1 MDISHSTLPDDSDQL
16 KQMLLDFQDHH
27 DKETDI
33 LLEQIRHLRAQLFG
47 RKSEK
52 TPVDGGPMPLPLFDM
67 PEPTADDEPV
77 EEQIQVPAHSRK
89 KSGRKP
95 LPAELPRIERIH
107 DLDPAEKICGC
118 GCELTPS
125 VREVAA

>member
-1 MDISHSTLPDDSDQL
+1 MSIDISTLPDDSDQL

-52 TPVDGGPMPLPLFDM
+52 TPVEGGPMPLPLFDM
-67 PEPTADDEPV
+67 PEPKGTKRLRRIFRSRPTAAREAAESPCRLICHGL
-77 EEQIQVPAHSRK
+77 QRGPAS
-89 KSGRKP
+89 
-95 LPAELPRIERIH
+95 
-107 DLDPAEKICGC
+107 
-118 GCELTPS
+118 
-125 VREVAA
+125 